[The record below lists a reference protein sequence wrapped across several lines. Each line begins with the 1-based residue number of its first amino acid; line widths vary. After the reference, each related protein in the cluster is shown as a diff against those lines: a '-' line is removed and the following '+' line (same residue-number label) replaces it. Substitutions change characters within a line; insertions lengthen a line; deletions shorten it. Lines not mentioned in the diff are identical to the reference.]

1 MSFFFGK
8 FKAVIFDLDGVIID
22 SEPIHLEVLNEICI
36 QWGNPYTADDYA
48 QYLGKTYKEI
58 WSMVKKRYNVDF
70 DVEEMV
76 RFYNRRLTE
85 YFKNADRLPIVKGIP
100 ELLSVLKQEGILCA
114 IGSAS
119 SRVNIDLTLEHIK
132 NRDCFCVVVS
142 GDDAVN
148 GKPAPDI
155 YLTAAEKMGIEPK
168 DCAVIEDTTP
178 GILAAL
184 RAGMYCIA
192 YANVTS
198 GKQDYSGA
206 NKIILSM
213 YDIIADGS
221 DGALNN
227 K

>member
-1 MSFFFGK
+1 M
-8 FKAVIFDLDGVIID
+8 GV
-22 SEPIHLEVLNEICI
+22 
-36 QWGNPYTADDYA
+36 
-48 QYLGKTYKEI
+48 K
-58 WSMVKKRYNVDF
+58 
-70 DVEEMV
+70 
-76 RFYNRRLTE
+76 
-85 YFKNADRLPIVKGIP
+85 
-100 ELLSVLKQEGILCA
+100 
-114 IGSAS
+114 
-119 SRVNIDLTLEHIK
+119 
-132 NRDCFCVVVS
+132 
-142 GDDAVN
+142 
-148 GKPAPDI
+148 
-155 YLTAAEKMGIEPK
+155 PK